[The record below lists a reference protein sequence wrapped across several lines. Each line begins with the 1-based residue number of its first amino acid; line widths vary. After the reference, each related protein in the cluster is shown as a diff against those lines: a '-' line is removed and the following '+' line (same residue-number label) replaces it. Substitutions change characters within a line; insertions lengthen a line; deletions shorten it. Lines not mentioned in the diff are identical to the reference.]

1 MGRVLGIAAGI
12 GALLVVGSAVLGTSA
27 VAAPMLITGAVVLT
41 VVVFAI
47 FALAWHTKGWSLRNG
62 RRG

>member
-1 MGRVLGIAAGI
+1 MGRVLGIAAAI
-12 GALLVVGSAVLGTSA
+12 GALLVVGSAVLGTSR

-47 FALAWHTKGWSLRNG
+47 FVLARRDR